1 MAVIA
6 AGANLGTVIAFPLSS
21 VMAHYVNWES
31 VFYLS
36 GGVSLLWF
44 AFWSTLVFNSPEDH
58 PSIQSAERDYILKHI
73 VQTSSSFP
81 GGKLPS
87 PPIRDMLTSMPFWA
101 LLGTHVAQMWG
112 YYTLLALIPTYLQNI
127 QHFSLK
133 SVRYKKII
141 FKFVVDIRF
150 TFHHV
155 SEWFHLRV
163 ALLLCPGSQL
173 PLQLDSR
180 QADNF
185 KPFVSWLDKKV
196 DAGYWSD
203 HPSHRF
209 DRSLLCW
216 L

>member
-1 MAVIA
+1 MLSEKYGGKWVFGIGCLLSAILTLATPLAADAGIEVLVALRALEGLGIGVAYPAMHTLMSKWVPLPERSRTVAVIA

-44 AFWSTLVFNSPEDH
+44 ALWSTLVFNSPEDH
-58 PSIQSAERDYILKHI
+58 PSILSAERDYILKHI

-87 PPIRDMLTSMPFWA
+87 PPIRDMLKSMPFWA

-133 SVRYKKII
+133 SVR
-141 FKFVVDIRF
+141 
-150 TFHHV
+150 
-155 SEWFHLRV
+155 
-163 ALLLCPGSQL
+163 
-173 PLQLDSR
+173 
-180 QADNF
+180 
-185 KPFVSWLDKKV
+185 
-196 DAGYWSD
+196 
-203 HPSHRF
+203 
-209 DRSLLCW
+209 
-216 L
+216 